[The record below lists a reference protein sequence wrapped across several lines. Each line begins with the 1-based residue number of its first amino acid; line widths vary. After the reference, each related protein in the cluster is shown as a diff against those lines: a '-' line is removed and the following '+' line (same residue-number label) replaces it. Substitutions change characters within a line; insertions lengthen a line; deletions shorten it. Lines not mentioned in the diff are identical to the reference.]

1 MVNDEFKSEVELIN
15 KLVVFFSVDTKMLP
29 LKKPRANIQ
38 KTKQAHNLALSFD
51 WKMKWTIF

>member
-51 WKMKWTIF
+51 WKMK